1 MITKVLKNYLYEY
14 DPEKNMLY
22 LSAQPFGIPESPEVY
37 VLHLDKTRMFS
48 LARFLIRVSQ
58 KLSSKRRVAKSV

>member
-14 DPEKNMLY
+14 DTEKNMLY
-22 LSAQPFGIPESPEVY
+22 LSFQPYGVPETPEVY
-37 VLHLDKTRMFS
+37 VLHLDKVRMFS

-58 KLSSKRRVAKSV
+58 KLSSKKKMSKIR